1 MIGAIVLIDKFGQYV
16 YIFEC
21 IGSCEIKIQFR
32 FKGSIKLLDD
42 TGFGISMGRN
52 PLSYVALSSTT
63 LPRLLGK
70 ILINQ

>member
-32 FKGSIKLLDD
+32 FKGSIKSLDN
-42 TGFGISMGRN
+42 TGFGISMGRKVMN
-52 PLSYVALSSTT
+52 VFLF
-63 LPRLLGK
+63 
-70 ILINQ
+70 